1 MSEEATTIEEAAPE
15 VAPEAL
21 PETPSNME
29 ESLGSLNEEAISQD
43 APTEAPD
50 FLDSLGEKFD
60 AMASR
65 EGTAPVEHAEQ
76 EAEPSTETGFEGVVD
91 DFPDAEALTGTLD
104 DRAVAKWG
112 ELRGELADARA
123 RASELE
129 SQIGEESPNQI
140 NTALEEQLNEAHTAI
155 ESYEQQM
162 SIARVEESSEY
173 KRVVTE
179 PLQSILDTAKVIAE
193 DSEVDYNTIYN
204 ALSETHDRVRQN
216 ELLEEVASQLGE
228 RDKMTL
234 YRMAEDTSELLA
246 RDAELREY
254 ATEAAAELDH
264 QNAEWEEEALQN
276 HALETRVAVNKVFDK
291 LESVVPELEGV
302 DLGDL
307 RNRTLEDDFLSL
319 GADHQA
325 YALSAGSV
333 LPPMVKALRAKD
345 VLIADLQNKLSS
357 YQTASPGAAAAGGGV
372 EVAADPTSNDG
383 LGFLEALNKMTL

>member
-1 MSEEATTIEEAAPE
+1 MSEEATITEEAAPE
-15 VAPEAL
+15 ATPEAT
-21 PETPSNME
+21 PETPSAME
-29 ESLGSLNEEAISQD
+29 ESLSSLNEEVVSAETTND
-43 APTEAPD
+43 APD
-50 FLDSLGEKFD
+50 FLESVGAQFDELGSTPEESAVD
-60 AMASR
+60 ETVAESVDNV
-65 EGTAPVEHAEQ
+65 EGFA
-76 EAEPSTETGFEGVVD
+76 D
-91 DFPDAEALTGTLD
+91 DFPDAEDLTDTLD
-104 DRAVAKWG
+104 DKAVAKWG
-112 ELRGELADARA
+112 ELRNELSDARA
-123 RASELE
+123 RAQELE
-129 SQIGEESPNQI
+129 AQIGEESPNQI
-140 NTALEEQLNEAHTAI
+140 NTVLEEQLQEAHMAI
-155 ESYEQQM
+155 EGYEQQM

-173 KRVVTE
+173 KRVVTD
-179 PLQSILDTAKVIAE
+179 PLQSILDTAKVMAAE
-193 DSEVDYNTIYN
+193 SEVDYNKIYT
-204 ALSETHDRVRQN
+204 ALSENYDRTRQN
-216 ELLEEVASQLGE
+216 ELLEEVAAELGE
-228 RDKMTL
+228 RDKMAL

-246 RDAELREY
+246 RDTELREH
-254 ATEAAAELDH
+254 AAEAAAELDH

-372 EVAADPTSNDG
+372 EVAADPTANDG
-383 LGFLEALNKMTL
+383 LGFLEALNKMNL